1 MSDVVLN
8 DEVIARKIL
17 ERAKAL
23 YDLLTEELNTGISRL
38 KADMTDADAK
48 ARAETI
54 RAHRKALQAVVEIEA
69 QLMRAADR
77 AGSLR
82 AIDVEAAKREIY
94 RRLDIEPART
104 GAQGAD

>member
-1 MSDVVLN
+1 MSEISLT
-8 DEVIARKIL
+8 DEAISAGIL

-23 YDLLTEELNTGISRL
+23 HELLSEELRAGIDRL
-38 KADMTDADAK
+38 KAGNEDDAK

-69 QLMRAADR
+69 QMMREAAR
-77 AGSLR
+77 KGELR

-94 RRLDIEPART
+94 RRLDIEPA
-104 GAQGAD
+104 GAATA